1 MPVLAV
7 LHQQFVPSHGNSYR
21 PHALRRKALM
31 FFIAMIVVSET
42 LFVSSLFAGT
52 GTQPASPVV
61 AAVGATSVASTLN
74 SYTQSFGRSFV
85 RFAVE
90 VRPMV
95 PWVLGMITALMII
108 ALSITFF
115 MHIQIQQPEMLFSGA
130 LVAMFALALLV
141 TNAQISGL
149 V

>member
-1 MPVLAV
+1 MSVLAV
-7 LHQQFVPSHGNSYR
+7 LHRQFVPSHDNAYR
-21 PHALRRKALM
+21 PPVLRRNALM
-31 FFIAMIVVSET
+31 FFIAAIIVSES

-52 GTQPASPVV
+52 GAQPASPVV

-95 PWVLGMITALMII
+95 PWILGCITALMII
-108 ALSITFF
+108 AIFVTFF
-115 MHIQIQQPEMLFSGA
+115 THIQIQQPEMLFSAA
-130 LVAMFALALLV
+130 LVAVFALTLLV
-141 TNAQISGL
+141 TNAQVGGL